1 MTTTID
7 WRTRFAGNA
16 VVLGAD
22 RLFRDLADRL
32 TEAGRP
38 GAEGVER
45 RHPPPLGFEV
55 DGPAAH
61 LVVDGGRLVLRD
73 GSPDG
78 GMVVQLDA
86 TACSELFQDVVSTF
100 GLVMAGRV
108 QVLRG
113 LSEQFVG
120 WEPALR
126 AAIDARPVYEPG
138 SVDFHGRDGA
148 PLDLR

>member
-22 RLFRDLADRL
+22 RLFGDLADRL
-32 TEAGRP
+32 TETGDLAAR
-38 GAEGVER
+38 GVELLQL
-45 RHPPPLGFEV
+45 PPLGFEV
-55 DGPAAH
+55 DGTAAQ
-61 LVVDGGRLVLRD
+61 LVVDGGRLVLRE

-78 GMVVQLDA
+78 GVLVQLDA
-86 TACSELFQDVVSTF
+86 AACSELFQDVVSTF

-113 LSEQFVG
+113 RSEQFVG

-126 AAIDARPVYEPG
+126 AV
-138 SVDFHGRDGA
+138 
-148 PLDLR
+148 